1 MVCEAQ
7 VRARLAGPARPRT
20 LACGLPATPEGRPE
34 GPRSMEEGTELERAR
49 RRAGSFA
56 ERFEPVRPDVLR
68 LCRRMLGPGPAAE
81 DASSEVFLRARR
93 AFESYDP
100 TRPFRPWLLTLTGR
114 LCIDR
119 IRRGHVEALLFDARD
134 LDPGELPEAGPSP
147 LGHLLAA
154 EERAAVTRAIEALPA
169 RYRLPLVLRYYAE
182 LDYAGMAE
190 LLGVSSGQVGTLLF
204 RARRRLRTHLLEE
217 TGGTTP

>member
-1 MVCEAQ
+1 
-7 VRARLAGPARPRT
+7 
-20 LACGLPATPEGRPE
+20 
-34 GPRSMEEGTELERAR
+34 MEEGSELERAR

-56 ERFEPVRPDVLR
+56 ERFEPLRADVLR
-68 LCRRMLGPGPAAE
+68 LCRRLLGPGPAAE
-81 DASSEVFLRARR
+81 DAASEVFLRARR

-100 TRPFRPWLLTLTGR
+100 GRPFRPWLLGVAGH

-119 IRRGHVEALLFDARD
+119 IRRAHVEALLFDARD

-154 EERAAVTRAIEALPA
+154 EERAAVTRAIETLPA
-169 RYRLPLVLRYYAE
+169 RYRLPLVLRYFAE

-190 LLGVSSGQVGTLLF
+190 LLGVKPGQVGSLLF
-204 RARRRLRTHLLEE
+204 RARRRLRAHLLGD
-217 TGGTTP
+217 TGGATP